1 MLVESL
7 KNYSEDIAIKNKSII
22 KNNITEHEK
31 ELLDESSNMFIGDK
45 DAKIVVVEFFDYNCS
60 YCLKAHLKISELLEE
75 NLKFKLILK
84 HLPILSESSEKF
96 ARLGIALAS
105 INRKDFLQFHEFALK
120 NAYSLKEPKLNKYFE
135 SKKID
140 YEKLKENSKNNEIT
154 KLLNKNIL
162 LAKKLGINAT
172 PAFIINEKVL
182 TGWIGKSSFS
192 KLINQQ

>member
-1 MLVESL
+1 MRIFYTYILIIFPFFLLSHDKDIDKIIKKYILNNPEVLVESL

-120 NAYSLKEPKLNKYFE
+120 NAYSLKEPKLNKYF
-135 SKKID
+135 
-140 YEKLKENSKNNEIT
+140 
-154 KLLNKNIL
+154 
-162 LAKKLGINAT
+162 
-172 PAFIINEKVL
+172 
-182 TGWIGKSSFS
+182 
-192 KLINQQ
+192 